1 MSQLPPIADVK
12 QSLTAEAWAAAALEA
27 IAAGGV
33 EAVAVEPLA
42 RQLGVTKG
50 SFYWHFQNRDALLRA
65 ALELWERRE
74 TDDVLARI
82 GPEEDPYERI
92 VKVFKQANAGYRS
105 GRLYLAI
112 AAAED
117 KPLVREFVHRVS
129 VKRMDYLYECYR
141 ALGFEPHAARQWATF
156 AYATFMGNLQIRR
169 DTPEAMPSG
178 QQFNDYLKLM
188 IKTLIPSGMSRE
200 AMEKSAGTPAAPPR
214 DTASFSAGAADGRQD
229 AGLLPVSDGSAPH
242 APASRPEVA
251 AKRRQEG

>member
-1 MSQLPPIADVK
+1 MSQLPTIADVK

-229 AGLLPVSDGSAPH
+229 AGLSPVSDGSAPH
-242 APASRPEVA
+242 VPASRPEVA

>member
-1 MSQLPPIADVK
+1 MSQSPAVADVK

-27 IAAGGV
+27 IAAGGL

-82 GPEEDPYERI
+82 GPEDDPYERI
-92 VKVFKQANAGYRS
+92 VKVFKRANAGYRS

-117 KPLVREFVHRVS
+117 KPLVSEFVHRVS
-129 VKRMDYLYECYR
+129 VKRMDYLHECYL
-141 ALGFEPHAARQWATF
+141 ALGFEPGAARQWATF

-169 DTPEAMPSG
+169 DTPEAMPVG

-188 IKTLIPSGMSRE
+188 IKTLIPRE
-200 AMEKSAGTPAAPPR
+200 AMEKSAEPSATRRRSAAV
-214 DTASFSAGAADGRQD
+214 FSAGAA
-229 AGLLPVSDGSAPH
+229 AGGEARESDPATDPAAASGPVSHP
-242 APASRPEVA
+242 PVVA
-251 AKRRQEG
+251 MRRREG